1 MRKLHIYILSSFLII
16 SLATILGTNLKHD
29 LYTLFQAASRMKTSH
44 EDYKLFPKINLI
56 GNPNLKNIPRKL
68 ISYDKEKYNF
78 NKKYHIETLMILKDN
93 NIIVEEYYNK
103 NTEKSQFNLFSA
115 TKTIISFA
123 IGILQDRNLLN
134 INDLVSKYL
143 DWSPFKNATIKNV
156 LEMSSGYSDPLIH
169 WYLDMAFDYFAYNLT
184 DRCKNYPVN
193 DKLIPGT
200 LYRYSNLN
208 TQILSEII
216 KKVSGVKTHK
226 FIQYNLYNYIAKNNA
241 IWSTD
246 RVYNIKAFCCLFLNT
261 EDFLRFGKLI
271 LDKGKVNGKQIISEK
286 YINDMFTPNDE
297 LFDSEYPEEKNDFYG
312 LQAWTMMIDGVKM
325 DYFCGLQGQYTFVFE
340 DYNMVVTM
348 FATDEKAGGR
358 TYNQPIQRKIVR
370 EIKEMLGLK

>member
-1 MRKLHIYILSSFLII
+1 MRKLHLYILSSFLIV

-56 GNPNLKNIPRKL
+56 GNPNLKNISRKL

-115 TKTIISFA
+115 
-123 IGILQDRNLLN
+123 
-134 INDLVSKYL
+134 
-143 DWSPFKNATIKNV
+143 
-156 LEMSSGYSDPLIH
+156 EMSSGYSDPLIH

-200 LYRYSNLN
+200 MYRYSNLN

-216 KKVSGVKTHK
+216 KKVSGVETYK